1 MEGASAHQ
9 LPVASYNYDPK
20 FMAPPED
27 SDLLIGP
34 KKLQNPVLESQLH
47 KNMHQEMRLN
57 KKLGINVLNQ
67 KSELSRVFRE
77 KKREDFKPAEPQKSD
92 FELMLEK
99 RRKAE
104 DDRNKAEAEEEAK
117 PEFLKIRNKLV
128 HEHSN

>member
-1 MEGASAHQ
+1 MEGPSAQQ
-9 LPVASYNYDPK
+9 LPVASYNFDPK

-34 KKLQNPVLESQLH
+34 KKLPNPVMESQLH
-47 KNMHQEMRLN
+47 KNMHREMKIN
-57 KKLGINVLNQ
+57 QKLGINVLNQ
-67 KSELSRVFRE
+67 KSELDRVFRE
-77 KKREDFKPAEPQKSD
+77 KKRDDFKPAEPKKSD

-104 DDRNKAEAEEEAK
+104 DEREKAVAEEEAK

-128 HEHSN
+128 REPSN